1 MSATENAHKETMLSA
16 RTIEDWVR
24 RQGVQVDSKEA
35 ARLAKFAGRL
45 APVSS
50 TAGEA
55 QLHLSQDGRAT
66 LIQPNTDT
74 VLPKPAK
81 GDLPLTLVGLRRR
94 LAQGEISVESALA
107 RQVEALQQDSRW
119 HALTHQFSLEGTA
132 DVEAP
137 LSGVGLA
144 HKDIFTMQGRPPHCG
159 TAYVPRPLPGSSPVV
174 AALEAAGS
182 STLAAVAM
190 PEFAS
195 GVTGEN
201 AAYPQPVNP
210 IDGRAAVGG
219 SSSGSAV
226 AVAAGLCYGSLG
238 TDTAGSVR
246 IPAATCGVVGLMPSR
261 DLLSREGCF
270 PLSPSLDTVG
280 ILARSAL
287 DVAQLLYY
295 ALPGAV
301 AQGRFPELGGLE
313 RDALLGAGDAL
324 YDRLKFERAPRI
336 AWVVEHPDFRFS
348 ADATQAEALASFA
361 ADWSADGCVAHQRLH
376 LQEELT
382 RNANLVMHVEAAAT
396 HLDALRGQAPG
407 LGKVAASVAMPGL
420 SLPAAWY
427 AQSLRQR
434 GCLNKA
440 FCEAHFRDADILL
453 TPILPHGVPDWAEV
467 LTDSPDFKPVSLL
480 ALFSWTAF
488 VNYLGLP
495 AIVFPIGR
503 DARGRPI
510 SVQAIGRPG
519 SESLLLAF
527 AWRFERMHYGLDG
540 VLPSCFQP
548 SFPEVE

>member
-1 MSATENAHKETMLSA
+1 MSATENANKETTLSA
-16 RTIEDWVR
+16 RTVKEWVLS
-24 RQGVQVDSKEA
+24 QGVQVDCREA
-35 ARLAKFAGRL
+35 TRLAKVVGRL
-45 APVSS
+45 APVAA
-50 TAGEA
+50 TADDP
-55 QLHLSQDGRAT
+55 QLHLSSGDEAP
-66 LIQPNTDT
+66 LIQPRTDT
-74 VLPKPAK
+74 VLSRPAE
-81 GDLPLTLVGLRRR
+81 GDLPPTLVGLRRR
-94 LAQGEISVESALA
+94 LAQGEISVEAALS
-107 RQVEALQQDSRW
+107 RQVEALHQDSRW
-119 HALTHQFSLEGTA
+119 HALTHQFPLKNIA

-137 LSGVGLA
+137 LAGVGLA
-144 HKDIFTMQGRPPHCG
+144 HKDIFTMQGRPPRCG
-159 TAYVPRPLPGSSPVV
+159 NAYVPRPVPVSSPVV

-201 AAYPQPVNP
+201 AAYPQLVNP
-210 IDGRAAVGG
+210 IDARASVGG

-246 IPAATCGVVGLMPSR
+246 IPAATCGVVGLVPSR

-270 PLSPSLDTVG
+270 PLSPSLDRVG

-287 DVAQLLYY
+287 DAAQLLYY
-295 ALPGAV
+295 ALPETV
-301 AQGRFPELGGLE
+301 AQGRFPGLGGLE
-313 RDALLGAGDAL
+313 RHVLLEDGDAV
-324 YDRLKFERAPRI
+324 YERLKLERAPRI
-336 AWVVEHPDFRFS
+336 AWVVEHPDSRFS
-348 ADATQAEALASFA
+348 ADDAQAEALASFA
-361 ADWSADGCVAHQRLH
+361 AEWSADGCVALQGLH
-376 LQEELT
+376 LQQELT
-382 RNANLVMHVEAAAT
+382 RNANLVMHIEAAAT

-427 AQSLRQR
+427 AQSLQHR
-434 GCLNKA
+434 GSLHKA
-440 FCEAHFRDADILL
+440 FCDAHFRDADILL

-467 LTDSPDFKPVSLL
+467 LTDSPDFKPTSLL

-519 SESLLLAF
+519 SEAQLLAF
-527 AWRFERMHYGLDG
+527 VWHFERTNYGLDG
-540 VLPSCFQP
+540 VLPNLFST
-548 SFPEVE
+548 